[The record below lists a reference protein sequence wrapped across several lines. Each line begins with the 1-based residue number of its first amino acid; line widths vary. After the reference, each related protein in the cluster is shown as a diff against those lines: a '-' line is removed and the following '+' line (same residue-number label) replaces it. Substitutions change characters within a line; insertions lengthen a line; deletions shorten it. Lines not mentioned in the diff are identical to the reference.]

1 MPAANYIKID
11 NKGIEIKLDVI
22 FYSEDGIII
31 AYAPALDLSGY
42 GKDDAEARNSF
53 EVALHE
59 YIKYTVENK
68 TLDDDLKV
76 HGWTKEAGVIK
87 AQDFS
92 SLLANNK
99 NLRDVVSH
107 DFRKTSEKVAYP
119 IFS

>member
-42 GKDDAEARNSF
+42 GQDDAEARNSF